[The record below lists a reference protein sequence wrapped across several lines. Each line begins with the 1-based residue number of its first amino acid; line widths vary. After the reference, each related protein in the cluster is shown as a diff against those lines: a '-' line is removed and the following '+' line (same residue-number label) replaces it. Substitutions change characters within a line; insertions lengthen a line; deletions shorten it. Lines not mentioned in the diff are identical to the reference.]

1 MFTFSIVTVVI
12 FALVL
17 GVALGLL
24 ANAGDRQNLKDAQK
38 KIDDLRGALV
48 ASRLECVEQRMH
60 HEKRISSAHE
70 AISDYEALFDEKEK
84 QKQPTKSAAI
94 LPFKSS

>member
-1 MFTFSIVTVVI
+1 MVASIITVVV

-38 KIDDLRGALV
+38 KIDELRGALV
-48 ASRLECVEQRMH
+48 ASRLECVEQRTRD
-60 HEKRISSAHE
+60 ENRITGAQE
-70 AISDYEALFDEKEK
+70 AISDDEEIFDEQEK
-84 QKQPTKSAAI
+84 RKQSTRPAVI

>member
-1 MFTFSIVTVVI
+1 MVASIITVVV

-24 ANAGDRQNLKDAQK
+24 ANAGDRQDLKDAQK
-38 KIDDLRGALV
+38 KIDELRGALV
-48 ASRLECVEQRMH
+48 ATRLECLEQRMRY
-60 HEKRISSAHE
+60 ENRITGAQE
-70 AISDYEALFDEKEK
+70 AISDYEAIFDEQEK
-84 QKQPTKSAAI
+84 RKQSTRPAVI

>member
-24 ANAGDRQNLKDAQK
+24 ANAGDRQNLKDAQN
-38 KIDDLRGALV
+38 R
-48 ASRLECVEQRMH
+48 
-60 HEKRISSAHE
+60 
-70 AISDYEALFDEKEK
+70 
-84 QKQPTKSAAI
+84 
-94 LPFKSS
+94 

>member
-1 MFTFSIVTVVI
+1 
-12 FALVL
+12 
-17 GVALGLL
+17 
-24 ANAGDRQNLKDAQK
+24 
-38 KIDDLRGALV
+38 
-48 ASRLECVEQRMH
+48 MH